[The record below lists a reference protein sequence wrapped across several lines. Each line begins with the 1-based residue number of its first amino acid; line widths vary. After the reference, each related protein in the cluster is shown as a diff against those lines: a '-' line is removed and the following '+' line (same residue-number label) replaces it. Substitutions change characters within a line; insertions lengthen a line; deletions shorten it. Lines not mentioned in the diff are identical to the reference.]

1 MVLMAINAPCALMSI
16 VRASSRKGLRCR
28 VLPNM
33 NSGILTRA
41 FSILLMDLD
50 GLKQINDKYGHVTGS
65 RAICR
70 VAEVLRQH
78 CRSVD
83 TAARYGGDEF
93 ALVLSETDEG
103 AVRRVAARIKKH
115 LASDPET
122 PQLNLSAG
130 TATYPQNGP
139 SAQHLLETAD
149 RELYSGK
156 AKSRGSRTVRQLRLE
171 L

>member
-1 MVLMAINAPCALMSI
+1 LVNHRRLVEILQSELE
-16 VRASSRKGLRCR
+16 R
-28 VLPNM
+28 
-33 NSGILTRA
+33 SGRTNRP

-70 VAEVLRQH
+70 VAEVLRQN

-93 ALVLSETDEG
+93 ALVLPETDEG
-103 AVRRVAARIKKH
+103 AVRRVAARIQKH
-115 LASDPET
+115 LASELEA

-156 AKSRGSRTVRQLRLE
+156 AKAKGSQIVRQLRLE